1 MDIAYDHIHEESLP
15 AHHERTAAA
24 ASPSSSNTDGAQQQQ
39 QQPQQP
45 QTLNTEFQQA
55 FQAVSASPWGARLGG
70 WFGEA
75 RKQGQTFYSEL
86 QKEASEAQQQASK
99 GLEGLRGQLAQ
110 RTAGL
115 NLNAEGAPHSGIPG
129 EEAVPVAKKEDSQQ
143 REVIEEDPAR
153 PESLTADIVKEAG
166 SLVASLRLTAT
177 SKLKDLQRAED
188 AADEALLKFGTNV
201 RDFLRDAVVISAPT
215 ADDASKPKGT
225 DAAGNEVLFETTE
238 QGTGRKVFH
247 TTRLDAQLHAV
258 HTTASSFTQD
268 PQGEQWA
275 EWEKGFDVDKQTEAI
290 AQDLDKFED
299 LRRAMEKLVPEKV
312 EYRPFWVRYYFIR
325 KAIDEEERKRKEIL
339 KGEFFCSGTISR
351 MSSSLTTPQTPQQTT
366 KKMSP
371 GTTTTKKRKKRQRRP
386 HHRTLRTKLLPA
398 PPPSHNPRQ
407 LPTTHLKSSH
417 LDEARKRSRRASRT
431 PTPVT
436 ISCLVL
442 RVGRRVV
449 PRTRRRMLRRR
460 TATTIGS
467 RRVT

>member
-1 MDIAYDHIHEESLP
+1 MDIAYDHIQEESLP
-15 AHHERTAAA
+15 AHHERNAAA
-24 ASPSSSNTDGAQQQQ
+24 PSSSSTTTDGTQQQQ
-39 QQPQQP
+39 QQSQQP

-99 GLEGLRGQLAQ
+99 GFEGLRGQLAQ

-115 NLNAEGAPHSGIPG
+115 NLNAEGAPHSGVPG
-129 EEAVPVAKKEDSQQ
+129 EEAVPVAKKEEAQK

-215 ADDASKPKGT
+215 AEDASKPKGT

-275 EWEKGFDVDKQTEAI
+275 EWEKSFDVDKQTESI
-290 AQDLDKFED
+290 ASDLDKFED

-339 KGEFFCSGTISR
+339 KGTFRPGTR
-351 MSSSLTTPQTPQQTT
+351 LTT
-366 KKMSP
+366 
-371 GTTTTKKRKKRQRRP
+371 
-386 HHRTLRTKLLPA
+386 TLY
-398 PPPSHNPRQ
+398 
-407 LPTTHLKSSH
+407 
-417 LDEARKRSRRASRT
+417 
-431 PTPVT
+431 
-436 ISCLVL
+436 
-442 RVGRRVV
+442 
-449 PRTRRRMLRRR
+449 
-460 TATTIGS
+460 
-467 RRVT
+467 

>member
-1 MDIAYDHIHEESLP
+1 MDIAYDHIQEESLP
-15 AHHERTAAA
+15 SHHERDTSAAA
-24 ASPSSSNTDGAQQQQ
+24 PSPSSSTTTTDNPQQQQ
-39 QQPQQP
+39 QQQS
-45 QTLNTEFQQA
+45 LNTEFQQA

-99 GLEGLRGQLAQ
+99 GFEGLRGQLAQ

-115 NLNAEGAPHSGIPG
+115 NLNVNAEGAEHSGVPG
-129 EEAVPVAKKEDSQQ
+129 EEAVPISKKEEGSQK

-215 ADDASKPKGT
+215 AADASKPKGT

-325 KAIDEEERKRKEIL
+325 KAIDEEEKKRKEIL
-339 KGEFFCSGTISR
+339 KGTFAE
-351 MSSSLTTPQTPQQTT
+351 
-366 KKMSP
+366 
-371 GTTTTKKRKKRQRRP
+371 
-386 HHRTLRTKLLPA
+386 
-398 PPPSHNPRQ
+398 
-407 LPTTHLKSSH
+407 
-417 LDEARKRSRRASRT
+417 
-431 PTPVT
+431 
-436 ISCLVL
+436 
-442 RVGRRVV
+442 
-449 PRTRRRMLRRR
+449 
-460 TATTIGS
+460 TTIN
-467 RRVT
+467 

>member
-1 MDIAYDHIHEESLP
+1 MDIAYDHIQEESLP
-15 AHHERTAAA
+15 AHHDRDAET
-24 ASPSSSNTDGAQQQQ
+24 STTTNDSQQ
-39 QQPQQP
+39 QQP

-86 QKEASEAQQQASK
+86 QKEASEAQQQATK

-115 NLNAEGAPHSGIPG
+115 NLNAEGAPLSDVPG
-129 EEAVPVAKKEDSQQ
+129 EEAVPAGEGSQT
-143 REVIEEDPAR
+143 RKIEEDPTR

-177 SKLKDLQRAED
+177 SKLKELQRAED

-201 RDFLRDAVVISAPT
+201 RDFLKDAVVISAPT
-215 ADDASKPKGT
+215 AADASKPKGV

-238 QGTGRKVFH
+238 QGTGKKVFH

-275 EWEKGFDVDKQTEAI
+275 EWEKGFDIDKQTEDI

-325 KAIDEEERKRKEIL
+325 KAIDEDEKKRKEVL
-339 KGEFFCSGTISR
+339 KGTI
-351 MSSSLTTPQTPQQTT
+351 
-366 KKMSP
+366 
-371 GTTTTKKRKKRQRRP
+371 
-386 HHRTLRTKLLPA
+386 
-398 PPPSHNPRQ
+398 
-407 LPTTHLKSSH
+407 
-417 LDEARKRSRRASRT
+417 
-431 PTPVT
+431 
-436 ISCLVL
+436 
-442 RVGRRVV
+442 
-449 PRTRRRMLRRR
+449 
-460 TATTIGS
+460 
-467 RRVT
+467 

>member
-1 MDIAYDHIHEESLP
+1 MDIAYDHIQEESLP
-15 AHHERTAAA
+15 AHHERNAAA
-24 ASPSSSNTDGAQQQQ
+24 PSSSSSSTADGTQQSQ
-39 QQPQQP
+39 QQPQQQP

-99 GLEGLRGQLAQ
+99 GFEGLRGQLAQ

-115 NLNAEGAPHSGIPG
+115 NLNAEGAPHSGVPG
-129 EEAVPVAKKEDSQQ
+129 EEAVPGATKKEEAQK

-215 ADDASKPKGT
+215 AEDASKPKGT

-258 HTTASSFTQD
+258 HTTAASFTQD

-290 AQDLDKFED
+290 ARDLDKFED

-325 KAIDEEERKRKEIL
+325 KSIDEEEKKRKEIL
-339 KGEFFCSGTISR
+339 KGMFSAQEPFNPDLFTDNSTDAAADNDEDVAWDDDDDEEEQEAKTS
-351 MSSSLTTPQTPQQTT
+351 TPQNTSH
-366 KKMSP
+366 KASAS
-371 GTTTTKKRKKRQRRP
+371 TTTLTQQ
-386 HHRTLRTKLLPA
+386 PA
-398 PPPSHNPRQ
+398 PTADDTLKVKSPRRS
-407 LPTTHLKSSH
+407 TEEEAKSVADSDTSYDIVSGATSRAPGSPK
-417 LDEARKRSRRASRT
+417 DEKKDASKED
-431 PTPVT
+431 
-436 ISCLVL
+436 SDDDWE
-442 RVGRRVV
+442 
-449 PRTRRRMLRRR
+449 
-460 TATTIGS
+460 
-467 RRVT
+467 

>member
-1 MDIAYDHIHEESLP
+1 MDIAYDHIQEESLP
-15 AHHERTAAA
+15 AHHERNAAA
-24 ASPSSSNTDGAQQQQ
+24 PSSSSNTDGTQQPQQQS
-39 QQPQQP
+39 QQP

-129 EEAVPVAKKEDSQQ
+129 EEAVPIAKKEEPQK

-258 HTTASSFTQD
+258 HTTAASFTQD

-275 EWEKGFDVDKQTEAI
+275 GWEKSFDVDKQTEAI
-290 AQDLDKFED
+290 ASDLDKFED

-325 KAIDEEERKRKEIL
+325 KAIDEEEKKRKEIL
-339 KGEFFCSGTISR
+339 KDAAADNEEDVAWDDDDDEEEEQAKAA
-351 MSSSLTTPQTPQQTT
+351 TPQNTSH
-366 KKMSP
+366 KASAS
-371 GTTTTKKRKKRQRRP
+371 TTTLTQPASTADDTLKVKSPRRSTEEESKSVADSDTSYDIVSGATSRAPGSPKDEKK
-386 HHRTLRTKLLPA
+386 
-398 PPPSHNPRQ
+398 
-407 LPTTHLKSSH
+407 
-417 LDEARKRSRRASRT
+417 DASKED
-431 PTPVT
+431 
-436 ISCLVL
+436 SDDDWE
-442 RVGRRVV
+442 
-449 PRTRRRMLRRR
+449 
-460 TATTIGS
+460 
-467 RRVT
+467 

>member
-1 MDIAYDHIHEESLP
+1 MDIAYDHIQEEALP
-15 AHHERTAAA
+15 AHHERDSTA
-24 ASPSSSNTDGAQQQQ
+24 ASPSSSASATDGT
-39 QQPQQP
+39 QQPQQA
-45 QTLNTEFQQA
+45 QTLNIEFQQA

-86 QKEASEAQQQASK
+86 QKEASEAQQQATK

-129 EEAVPVAKKEDSQQ
+129 EEAVPVAKKEGSTTQT
-143 REVIEEDPAR
+143 REIIEEDPAR

-177 SKLKDLQRAED
+177 SKLKDLQKAED

-215 ADDASKPKGT
+215 AADASKPKGT

-268 PQGEQWA
+268 PQGEQWT
-275 EWEKGFDVDKQTEAI
+275 EWEKTFNVDKQTEAI

-325 KAIDEEERKRKEIL
+325 KAIDEEEKKRKEVL
-339 KGEFFCSGTISR
+339 KGTFFARNISR
-351 MSSSLTTPQTPQQTT
+351 
-366 KKMSP
+366 
-371 GTTTTKKRKKRQRRP
+371 
-386 HHRTLRTKLLPA
+386 
-398 PPPSHNPRQ
+398 
-407 LPTTHLKSSH
+407 
-417 LDEARKRSRRASRT
+417 
-431 PTPVT
+431 
-436 ISCLVL
+436 
-442 RVGRRVV
+442 
-449 PRTRRRMLRRR
+449 
-460 TATTIGS
+460 
-467 RRVT
+467 

>member
-15 AHHERTAAA
+15 AHHERDTAAGA
-24 ASPSSSNTDGAQQQQ
+24 SSSSTSNTATDGTQQQSQ
-39 QQPQQP
+39 KSHQP

-75 RKQGQTFYSEL
+75 RKQGQTFYTEL
-86 QKEASEAQQQASK
+86 QKEASEAQQQATK

-115 NLNAEGAPHSGIPG
+115 NLNAEGAPHGGIPG
-129 EEAVPVAKKEDSQQ
+129 EEAVPASDGSKKESQT
-143 REVIEEDPAR
+143 REVEEDPSR

-201 RDFLRDAVVISAPT
+201 RDFLKDAVVISAPT
-215 ADDASKPKGT
+215 AADASKPRGT

-238 QGTGRKVFH
+238 QGTGKKVFH

-258 HTTASSFTQD
+258 HTTATSFTQD

-275 EWEKGFDVDKQTEAI
+275 EWEKSFDVDKQTEAI

-325 KAIDEEERKRKEIL
+325 KAIDEEEKKRKEVL
-339 KGEFFCSGTISR
+339 KGTFRSETGGYDYPTNT
-351 MSSSLTTPQTPQQTT
+351 LQTPQPTT
-366 KKMSP
+366 KITSH
-371 GTTTTKKRKKRQRRP
+371 GTMTTKRKTMQRSP
-386 HHRTLRTKLLPA
+386 HHKLLPTRLLPA
-398 PPPSHNPRQ
+398 PPLSQNLQRR
-407 LPTTHLKSSH
+407 PTTH
-417 LDEARKRSRRASRT
+417 
-431 PTPVT
+431 
-436 ISCLVL
+436 
-442 RVGRRVV
+442 
-449 PRTRRRMLRRR
+449 
-460 TATTIGS
+460 
-467 RRVT
+467 

>member
-1 MDIAYDHIHEESLP
+1 MDIAYDHIQEESLP
-15 AHHERTAAA
+15 AHHERDATA
-24 ASPSSSNTDGAQQQQ
+24 PSSSSTTTADAAQQQSQ
-39 QQPQQP
+39 TP

-75 RKQGQTFYSEL
+75 RKQGQTFYTEL
-86 QKEASEAQQQASK
+86 QKEASEAQQQATK
-99 GLEGLRGQLAQ
+99 GFEGLRGQLAQ

-115 NLNAEGAPHSGIPG
+115 NLNAEGAPHSGVPG
-129 EEAVPVAKKEDSQQ
+129 EEAVPVARDAKTPQAA
-143 REVIEEDPAR
+143 EVIEEDPAR

-201 RDFLRDAVVISAPT
+201 RDFLKDAVVISAPT
-215 ADDASKPKGT
+215 AADASKPKGT

-238 QGTGRKVFH
+238 QGTGKKVFH

-275 EWEKGFDVDKQTEAI
+275 EWEKGFDVDKQTEDI
-290 AQDLDKFED
+290 ARDLDKFED

-325 KAIDEEERKRKEIL
+325 KAIDEEEKKRKEVL
-339 KGEFFCSGTISR
+339 KGTFHSEIE
-351 MSSSLTTPQTPQQTT
+351 QT
-366 KKMSP
+366 
-371 GTTTTKKRKKRQRRP
+371 
-386 HHRTLRTKLLPA
+386 
-398 PPPSHNPRQ
+398 
-407 LPTTHLKSSH
+407 
-417 LDEARKRSRRASRT
+417 E
-431 PTPVT
+431 
-436 ISCLVL
+436 VL
-442 RVGRRVV
+442 Y
-449 PRTRRRMLRRR
+449 
-460 TATTIGS
+460 
-467 RRVT
+467 

>member
-1 MDIAYDHIHEESLP
+1 MDIAYDHIQEESLP
-15 AHHERTAAA
+15 AHHERDAET
-24 ASPSSSNTDGAQQQQ
+24 SNTTDS
-39 QQPQQP
+39 QQPP

-86 QKEASEAQQQASK
+86 QKEASEAQQQATK
-99 GLEGLRGQLAQ
+99 GLEDLRGQLAQ

-115 NLNAEGAPHSGIPG
+115 NLNAEGAPLSDVPG
-129 EEAVPVAKKEDSQQ
+129 EEAVPAGKGSQT
-143 REVIEEDPAR
+143 RKIEEDPAR

-201 RDFLRDAVVISAPT
+201 RDFLKDAVVISAPT
-215 ADDASKPKGT
+215 AADASKPKGV

-238 QGTGRKVFH
+238 QGTGKKVFH

-275 EWEKGFDVDKQTEAI
+275 DWEKAFDIDRQTEDI

-325 KAIDEEERKRKEIL
+325 KAIDEEEKKRKEVL
-339 KGEFFCSGTISR
+339 KGTIRSCIDLKSR
-351 MSSSLTTPQTPQQTT
+351 HFTNTPQTPQQTT
-366 KKMSP
+366 KRMSL
-371 GTTTTKKRKKRQRRP
+371 GTTMTKRKEMQRLP
-386 HHRTLRTKLLPA
+386 LHSKALLRRLLPA
-398 PPPSHNPRQ
+398 LPLSHNPQ
-407 LPTTHLKSSH
+407 LAIRSRSSRR
-417 LDEARKRSRRASRT
+417 DEAQKMSRRVWQT
-431 PTPVT
+431 PTPAT
-436 ISCLVL
+436 ILCPVL
-442 RVGRRVV
+442 QAARRAV
-449 PRTRRRMLRRR
+449 PRKRRRMPRRR
-460 TATTIGS
+460 TVMTIGS
-467 RRVT
+467 RE

>member
-1 MDIAYDHIHEESLP
+1 MDIAYDHIQEESLP
-15 AHHERTAAA
+15 AHHERDAAT
-24 ASPSSSNTDGAQQQQ
+24 PSSSSTSATDGTQQPQQQQ
-39 QQPQQP
+39 SQQP

-55 FQAVSASPWGARLGG
+55 FQAVSASLWGARLGG

-129 EEAVPVAKKEDSQQ
+129 EEAVPVAKKEESQTQ
-143 REVIEEDPAR
+143 TREVIEEDPAR

-215 ADDASKPKGT
+215 AADASKPKGT

-275 EWEKGFDVDKQTEAI
+275 EWEKTFDVDKQTEAI

-325 KAIDEEERKRKEIL
+325 KAIDEEEKKRKEIL
-339 KGEFFCSGTISR
+339 KGTFRQKPLNDGT
-351 MSSSLTTPQTPQQTT
+351 SLTHPADAAADNEEDVAWDDDEDEEEAEAKTSTPQNTSH
-366 KKMSP
+366 KASAS
-371 GTTTTKKRKKRQRRP
+371 TTTLTQ
-386 HHRTLRTKLLPA
+386 PA
-398 PPPSHNPRQ
+398 PKAADDTLKVKSPRRS
-407 LPTTHLKSSH
+407 TEEESKSVADSDTSYDIVSGATSRAPGSPK
-417 LDEARKRSRRASRT
+417 DEKKDASKED
-431 PTPVT
+431 
-436 ISCLVL
+436 SDDDWE
-442 RVGRRVV
+442 
-449 PRTRRRMLRRR
+449 
-460 TATTIGS
+460 
-467 RRVT
+467 

>member
-1 MDIAYDHIHEESLP
+1 MDIAYDHIQEESLP
-15 AHHERTAAA
+15 AHHERDAETSTTADN
-24 ASPSSSNTDGAQQQQ
+24 SQQ
-39 QQPQQP
+39 QQP

-86 QKEASEAQQQASK
+86 QKEASEAQQQATK

-110 RTAGL
+110 RTTGL
-115 NLNAEGAPHSGIPG
+115 NLNAEGAPLSDVPG
-129 EEAVPVAKKEDSQQ
+129 EEAVPSGEGSQT
-143 REVIEEDPAR
+143 RGIEEDPAR

-177 SKLKDLQRAED
+177 SKLKELQRAED

-201 RDFLRDAVVISAPT
+201 RDFLKDAVVISAPT
-215 ADDASKPKGT
+215 AADASKPKGV

-238 QGTGRKVFH
+238 QGTGKKVFH

-275 EWEKGFDVDKQTEAI
+275 EWEKGFDIDKQTEDI

-325 KAIDEEERKRKEIL
+325 KAIDEDEKKRKEVL
-339 KGEFFCSGTISR
+339 KGTI
-351 MSSSLTTPQTPQQTT
+351 
-366 KKMSP
+366 
-371 GTTTTKKRKKRQRRP
+371 
-386 HHRTLRTKLLPA
+386 
-398 PPPSHNPRQ
+398 
-407 LPTTHLKSSH
+407 
-417 LDEARKRSRRASRT
+417 
-431 PTPVT
+431 
-436 ISCLVL
+436 
-442 RVGRRVV
+442 
-449 PRTRRRMLRRR
+449 
-460 TATTIGS
+460 
-467 RRVT
+467 

>member
-1 MDIAYDHIHEESLP
+1 MDIAYDHIQEESLP
-15 AHHERTAAA
+15 SHHERDTSAAA
-24 ASPSSSNTDGAQQQQ
+24 PSPSSSSTTDNPHQPLQQSQ
-39 QQPQQP
+39 QQP

-99 GLEGLRGQLAQ
+99 GFEGLRGQLAQ

-115 NLNAEGAPHSGIPG
+115 NLNAEGAPHSGVPG
-129 EEAVPVAKKEDSQQ
+129 EEAVPGSKKEERSQTKT

-215 ADDASKPKGT
+215 AADASKPKGT

-299 LRRAMEKLVPEKV
+299 LRGAMEKLVPEKV

-325 KAIDEEERKRKEIL
+325 KAIDEEEKKRKEIL
-339 KGEFFCSGTISR
+339 KDAAADNEEDVAWDDDDDEDEEAEQEAKTS
-351 MSSSLTTPQTPQQTT
+351 TPQQNTSHKASAST
-366 KKMSP
+366 ITLTQSAATAAEDTLKAKSPRRSTEEEAKSVADSDTSYDIVSGATSRAPGSPKDEKKDE
-371 GTTTTKKRKKRQRRP
+371 KKED
-386 HHRTLRTKLLPA
+386 
-398 PPPSHNPRQ
+398 S
-407 LPTTHLKSSH
+407 
-417 LDEARKRSRRASRT
+417 DDDWE
-431 PTPVT
+431 
-436 ISCLVL
+436 
-442 RVGRRVV
+442 
-449 PRTRRRMLRRR
+449 
-460 TATTIGS
+460 
-467 RRVT
+467 

>member
-1 MDIAYDHIHEESLP
+1 MDIAYDHIQEESLP

-24 ASPSSSNTDGAQQQQ
+24 SSSPTTDDSQQSQQQQ
-39 QQPQQP
+39 SQQP

-99 GLEGLRGQLAQ
+99 GFEGLRGQLAQ

-115 NLNAEGAPHSGIPG
+115 NLNAEGAPHSGVPG
-129 EEAVPVAKKEDSQQ
+129 EEAVPGANKKEEEGAQK

-201 RDFLRDAVVISAPT
+201 RDFLRDAVVVSAPT
-215 ADDASKPKGT
+215 AADASKPKGT

-290 AQDLDKFED
+290 ARDLDQFED

-325 KAIDEEERKRKEIL
+325 KAIDEEERKRKEVL
-339 KGEFFCSGTISR
+339 KGMFPT
-351 MSSSLTTPQTPQQTT
+351 
-366 KKMSP
+366 
-371 GTTTTKKRKKRQRRP
+371 QRHP
-386 HHRTLRTKLLPA
+386 
-398 PPPSHNPRQ
+398 
-407 LPTTHLKSSH
+407 
-417 LDEARKRSRRASRT
+417 
-431 PTPVT
+431 
-436 ISCLVL
+436 I
-442 RVGRRVV
+442 
-449 PRTRRRMLRRR
+449 
-460 TATTIGS
+460 
-467 RRVT
+467 

>member
-15 AHHERTAAA
+15 THHERNAA
-24 ASPSSSNTDGAQQQQ
+24 ASSSSSTTDGTQQSQQQL
-39 QQPQQP
+39 QQP

-115 NLNAEGAPHSGIPG
+115 NLNAEGAPHNGIPG
-129 EEAVPVAKKEDSQQ
+129 EEAVPVGKSEDAQK

-166 SLVASLRLTAT
+166 SMVASLRLTAT

-215 ADDASKPKGT
+215 AGDASKPKGT
-225 DAAGNEVLFETTE
+225 DAVGNEVLFETTE

-275 EWEKGFDVDKQTEAI
+275 EWEKAFDVDKQTEAI

-325 KAIDEEERKRKEIL
+325 KAIDEEEKKRKEIL
-339 KGEFFCSGTISR
+339 KGTLLHSNIAQKSA
-351 MSSSLTTPQTPQQTT
+351 SLKTSQTPPQTT
-366 KKMSP
+366 KKTSP
-371 GTTTTKKRKKRQRRP
+371 GTTTTTKRKKRRRP
-386 HHRTLRTKLLPA
+386 HPRTLPTKPQPA
-398 PPPSHNPRQ
+398 PRLSHNPQ
-407 LPTTHLKSSH
+407 QPPTTLSKPSPP
-417 LDEARKRSRRASRT
+417 DEAQKRKQRAWRT
-431 PTPVT
+431 PTPAT
-436 ISCLVL
+436 TSCLAL
-442 RVGRRVV
+442 RVGRLAA

-460 TATTIGS
+460 TAMMIGS
-467 RRVT
+467 RRGA

>member
-1 MDIAYDHIHEESLP
+1 MDIAYDHIQEESLP
-15 AHHERTAAA
+15 THHDRDAET
-24 ASPSSSNTDGAQQQQ
+24 STTTNDS
-39 QQPQQP
+39 QQPQP

-86 QKEASEAQQQASK
+86 QKEASEAQQQATK

-115 NLNAEGAPHSGIPG
+115 NLNAEGAPLSDVPR
-129 EEAVPVAKKEDSQQ
+129 EEAVPAGEGSQT
-143 REVIEEDPAR
+143 RKIEEDPTR

-177 SKLKDLQRAED
+177 SKLKELQRAED

-201 RDFLRDAVVISAPT
+201 RDFLKDAVVISAPT
-215 ADDASKPKGT
+215 AADASKPKGV

-238 QGTGRKVFH
+238 QGTGKKVFH

-275 EWEKGFDVDKQTEAI
+275 EWEKGFDIDKQTEDI

-325 KAIDEEERKRKEIL
+325 KAIDEDEKKRKEVL
-339 KGEFFCSGTISR
+339 KGTI
-351 MSSSLTTPQTPQQTT
+351 
-366 KKMSP
+366 
-371 GTTTTKKRKKRQRRP
+371 
-386 HHRTLRTKLLPA
+386 
-398 PPPSHNPRQ
+398 
-407 LPTTHLKSSH
+407 
-417 LDEARKRSRRASRT
+417 
-431 PTPVT
+431 
-436 ISCLVL
+436 
-442 RVGRRVV
+442 
-449 PRTRRRMLRRR
+449 
-460 TATTIGS
+460 
-467 RRVT
+467 

>member
-1 MDIAYDHIHEESLP
+1 MDIAYDHIQEESLP
-15 AHHERTAAA
+15 AHHERDTAAGA
-24 ASPSSSNTDGAQQQQ
+24 LSSSSTSTTDGTP
-39 QQPQQP
+39 QQPQESQQP

-75 RKQGQTFYSEL
+75 RKQGQTFYTEL
-86 QKEASEAQQQASK
+86 QKEASEAQQQATK
-99 GLEGLRGQLAQ
+99 GFEGLRGQLAQ

-115 NLNAEGAPHSGIPG
+115 NLNAEGTPHSGIPG
-129 EEAVPVAKKEDSQQ
+129 EEAVPAGDRKTTETKS
-143 REVIEEDPAR
+143 REVEEDPAR

-201 RDFLRDAVVISAPT
+201 RDFLKDAVVISAPT
-215 ADDASKPKGT
+215 AADASKPKGT

-238 QGTGRKVFH
+238 QGTGKKVFH

-268 PQGEQWA
+268 PQGDEWTA
-275 EWEKGFDVDKQTEAI
+275 WEKSFDIDKQTEAI

-325 KAIDEEERKRKEIL
+325 KAIDEEEKKRKEVL
-339 KGEFFCSGTISR
+339 KGMFCSAQRSMT
-351 MSSSLTTPQTPQQTT
+351 MTTLLTCYRCR
-366 KKMSP
+366 S
-371 GTTTTKKRKKRQRRP
+371 RQRRP
-386 HHRTLRTKLLPA
+386 
-398 PPPSHNPRQ
+398 
-407 LPTTHLKSSH
+407 
-417 LDEARKRSRRASRT
+417 RR
-431 PTPVT
+431 
-436 ISCLVL
+436 L
-442 RVGRRVV
+442 GRR
-449 PRTRRRMLRRR
+449 RRRGRRSCKDSY
-460 TATTIGS
+460 TTNHFSQSFCQYHHSHG
-467 RRVT
+467 TCGDGQ

>member
-1 MDIAYDHIHEESLP
+1 MDIAYDHIQEESLP
-15 AHHERTAAA
+15 THHDRDAET
-24 ASPSSSNTDGAQQQQ
+24 STTTNDS
-39 QQPQQP
+39 QQPQP

-86 QKEASEAQQQASK
+86 QKEASEAQQQATK

-115 NLNAEGAPHSGIPG
+115 NLNAEGAPLSDVPG
-129 EEAVPVAKKEDSQQ
+129 EEAVPAGEGSQT
-143 REVIEEDPAR
+143 RKIEEDPTR

-177 SKLKDLQRAED
+177 SKLKELQRAED

-201 RDFLRDAVVISAPT
+201 RDFLKDAVVISAPT
-215 ADDASKPKGT
+215 AADASKPKGV

-238 QGTGRKVFH
+238 QGTGKKVFH

-275 EWEKGFDVDKQTEAI
+275 EWEKGFDIDKQTEDI

-325 KAIDEEERKRKEIL
+325 KAIDEDEKKRKEVL
-339 KGEFFCSGTISR
+339 KGTI
-351 MSSSLTTPQTPQQTT
+351 
-366 KKMSP
+366 
-371 GTTTTKKRKKRQRRP
+371 
-386 HHRTLRTKLLPA
+386 
-398 PPPSHNPRQ
+398 
-407 LPTTHLKSSH
+407 
-417 LDEARKRSRRASRT
+417 
-431 PTPVT
+431 
-436 ISCLVL
+436 
-442 RVGRRVV
+442 
-449 PRTRRRMLRRR
+449 
-460 TATTIGS
+460 
-467 RRVT
+467 